1 MTTAVVKLELTGL
14 IAVHAARAAHTALT
28 AVPDI
33 VSAQV
38 TMAGAVLD
46 VTEPID
52 LDALTTAARRVLGE
66 IGIGVVSAVVIQKRS
81 LPLA

>member
-1 MTTAVVKLELTGL
+1 MTTAIVKLELTGL
-14 IAVHAARAAHTALT
+14 VAIHAARAAHTALT
-28 AVPDI
+28 AIPNI

-46 VTEPID
+46 VTEPLHID
-52 LDALTTAARRVLGE
+52 ELTSDVRRVLEEVGV
-66 IGIGVVSAVVIQKRS
+66 GVVSAVIVQKRT